1 MGRGRGVSER
11 ARPRSGRPDLQMR
24 TSDIHLEPRPTG
36 LELARARDQR
46 TSTTLAARYDI
57 VRAQTEAL
65 CEPLQTEDYV
75 VSSMPDV
82 SPTKWHLAHTSWFFE
97 TFVLAAF
104 DPSYVSPNPRY
115 SFLFN
120 SYYVQAGERHC
131 RAKRGLVTRPTVD
144 EVFAYRAHVDAC
156 MRALIERIGSDA
168 EHRALPV
175 IELGLH
181 HEQQHQELLV
191 TDIKHVFWMNPLR
204 PAYAGSDTR
213 EGGSV
218 KALLGTASA
227 LDNLPSASLPASRL
241 ALPAS

>member
-1 MGRGRGVSER
+1 MPTRTLFGKSGSHVVFNDGRVGGMTISATLPEQGTRLLER
-11 ARPRSGRPDLQMR
+11 YVA
-24 TSDIHLEPRPTG
+24 
-36 LELARARDQR
+36 
-46 TSTTLAARYDI
+46 
-57 VRAQTEAL
+57 VREQTVRL
-65 CEPLQTEDYV
+65 CAPLQVEDYV
-75 VSSMPDV
+75 VSTMPDV